1 MQAEEVHIEILT
13 EEFNRHYAM
22 CGVCQQD
29 GDLCLEGGRLL
40 RKFNAELVQEV
51 TQ

>member
-1 MQAEEVHIEILT
+1 MAPSATHTEILT
-13 EEFNRHYAM
+13 EEFNKHYAM

-40 RKFNAELVQEV
+40 RKFNAELVQDV